1 MTSGSRMISYISQDL
16 SSGKVITDPTDLF
29 PSPGLNHQMLRLQQP
44 MLLLRFCEFSYIY
57 LSHSHLSPPTLHLH
71 KLCFSSHTSG
81 WQPELVAVGRGRAA
95 GSTTGRWGNG
105 PWAMAAPGGLT
116 SEALIFICSQS
127 TVLDRCFKGLL
138 PLTKGQI
145 VWRAFTYLKLFS
157 ESKVLWH

>member
-1 MTSGSRMISYISQDL
+1 MTSGSRRISYISQDL

-29 PSPGLNHQMLRLQQP
+29 PSPGSNHQMLRLQQP
-44 MLLLRFCEFSYIY
+44 VLLLRFCEFSYIY
-57 LSHSHLSPPTLHLH
+57 LSHSHLSPSTLHLH

-81 WQPELVAVGRGRAA
+81 WQPELVAVGRGQAA
-95 GSTTGRWGNG
+95 GSTTGCWGNG

-116 SEALIFICSQS
+116 SEALIYICSQS
-127 TVLDRCFKGLL
+127 TVLDRRFKGLL

-157 ESKVLWH
+157 ESKVLWC